1 MSGYLR
7 VPDPGDGL
15 RLHLNEN
22 TAGCSPRVVDA
33 LRRLSATD
41 MSFYP
46 DYAAA
51 HRATAV
57 HLGVPESRLLLLNG
71 LDEGLHLASFAMLR
85 HVAGAPAEAVIVEPA
100 FDMYAAS
107 ATAAGGRVVT
117 VPPRAD
123 FAFPAD
129 ETLAALTDRTRLVFL
144 TNPNNPTG
152 QSIAREDIGR
162 IADAAPR
169 ALVLV
174 DEAYAEFSGQTWI
187 DGAGLDRHPNVVV
200 GRTFAKAHGL
210 AALRAGALVGRE
222 DTLEPIGRLAPPY
235 NLNVCAAA
243 ALVAALADHEHL
255 RWYCDQVERSKTL
268 LYAACDRLG
277 LGYWPSAANFVLV
290 RVGDRAVALLDG
302 LARRRIFVR
311 DRTTEPG
318 CAGCVRITTGVVAHT
333 EACIAAMEAVLC
345 DEA

>member
-1 MSGYLR
+1 MNGYLR

-22 TAGCSPRVVDA
+22 TAGCSPRVLDA
-33 LRRLSATD
+33 LRRLAATD
-41 MSFYP
+41 ISFYP

-51 HRATAV
+51 GRATAD

-85 HVAGAPAEAVIVEPA
+85 DVEGAPAEAVIVEPA
-100 FDMYAAS
+100 FDMYAAC

-117 VPPRAD
+117 VAPRAD
-123 FAFPAD
+123 FSFPAD
-129 ETLAALTDRTRLVFL
+129 ETLAALTGRTRLVFL

-152 QSIAREDIGR
+152 QPIAREDIGR

-174 DEAYAEFSGQTWI
+174 DEAYAEFSGETMI
-187 DGAGLDRHPNVVV
+187 EGGGLDRHPNVVV

-222 DTLEPIGRLAPPY
+222 ATLEPIRRLAPPY
-235 NLNVCAAA
+235 NLNVCAAT
-243 ALVAALADHEHL
+243 ALVAALADDERL
-255 RWYCDQVERSKTL
+255 RWYGDQVLRSKAL

-277 LGYWPSAANFVLV
+277 LAYWPSAANFVLV
-290 RVGDRAVALLDG
+290 RAGDRAGALVEG
-302 LARRRIFVR
+302 LARRHIFIR
-311 DRTTEPG
+311 DRTAEPG
-318 CAGCVRITTGVVAHT
+318 CAGCVRITTGVVEHT
-333 EACIAAMEAVLC
+333 EACIAAMEAVL
-345 DEA
+345 